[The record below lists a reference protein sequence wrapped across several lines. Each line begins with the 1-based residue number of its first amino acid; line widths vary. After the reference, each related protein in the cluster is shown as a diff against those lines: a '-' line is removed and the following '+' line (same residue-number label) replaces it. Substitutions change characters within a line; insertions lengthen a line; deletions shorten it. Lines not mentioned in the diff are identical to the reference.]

1 MLASQLNELC
11 EKEGATNWTELTKD
25 WHFYPDLHGNR
36 SPIADPRMRG
46 SITGLALVR
55 LPPPSPLPRTN
66 ANGHCRST
74 GCTTSRGST
83 T

>member
-55 LPPPSPLPRTN
+55 PSSHHPHTDADRHRRT
-66 ANGHCRST
+66 T